1 LAVHTSCQIRDIILK
16 HRPATVQVR
25 TWRKRRRLTP
35 EQTARVRA
43 LPWTRGSGRAL
54 ARELGVSPTLISD
67 IRRGLAY
74 KRELPQA
81 TYVARVTDGNERYAL
96 GSFLTPE
103 AAQDAID
110 KFARTNKWPRGSVER
125 VGKRYRARLSLGIYD
140 THWAGERACAKAIAK
155 LSAP

>member
-1 LAVHTSCQIRDIILK
+1 MK

-25 TWRKRRRLTP
+25 TWRQLRRLTP

-43 LPWTRGSGRAL
+43 LPWLRGSGRAL
-54 ARELGVSPTLISD
+54 AKELGVSPALISD

-74 KRELPQA
+74 KRELPQR
-81 TYVARVTDGNERYAL
+81 TYWARVTDGRERYSL
-96 GSFLTPE
+96 GPFLTPE

-125 VGKRYRARLSLGIYD
+125 VKGGKYRARLSLGIYD
-140 THWAGERACAKAIAK
+140 TRWAGDRACAKAIAK